1 MKVTT
6 ARFAAVL
13 AFTLLALGLRGW
25 PQAPTA
31 IANSEAAQQ
40 VPAWAYIAP
49 ASGRGRGAGPRS
61 TNPADVARHVP
72 GSAQE
77 YPQSFIS
84 SLFNVPDW
92 FPESHPPMPDVVAHG
107 RPPSVWACGFCHLP
121 NGVARPENESIA
133 GLPVQYMI
141 QQIHDFKS
149 GARKSS
155 DPNLLSVQHMRNV
168 ALAVSEEDI
177 NAAAQYYSAIKP
189 TPAMRVVETDMVPK
203 TKPTGFMLQ
212 ATDDG
217 EEPIAGRIIELPED
231 RDLTE
236 LRDDKSGF
244 VVYVP
249 KGSVKKGE
257 ELVASGDNG
266 KSLPCVTCH
275 GSDLRGIGNVPSI
288 AGRSPSQMVRQII
301 DFQTGARHGQGAQM
315 MKPVVTNL
323 KLDDIVNITA
333 YLTSLKP

>member
-1 MKVTT
+1 MKITKG
-6 ARFAAVL
+6 RFAAAL
-13 AFTLLALGLRGW
+13 AFTLLGLGFRGW
-25 PQAPTA
+25 SQAPTA
-31 IANSEAAQQ
+31 VANSEATQQ
-40 VPAWAYIAP
+40 LPTWAYIDP
-49 ASGRGRGAGPRS
+49 PSGRGRGAGPRN
-61 TNPADVARHVP
+61 TNPTDAVHHVP
-72 GSAQE
+72 GSTQE

-121 NGVARPENESIA
+121 NGMARPENESIA

-149 GARKSS
+149 GVRKSS
-155 DPNLLSVQHMRNV
+155 DPNLLSVQHMKNV

-177 NAAAQYYSAIKP
+177 NVAVQYYASIKP

-244 VVYVP
+244 VVYVQ
-249 KGSVKKGE
+249 KGSIKKGE

-275 GSDLRGIGNVPSI
+275 GSDLRGVGNIPSI
-288 AGRSPSQMVRQII
+288 AGRSPTQMVRQII
-301 DFQTGARHGQGAQM
+301 DFQTGARNGQGAAM

-323 KLDDIVNITA
+323 NLNDIVNIVA